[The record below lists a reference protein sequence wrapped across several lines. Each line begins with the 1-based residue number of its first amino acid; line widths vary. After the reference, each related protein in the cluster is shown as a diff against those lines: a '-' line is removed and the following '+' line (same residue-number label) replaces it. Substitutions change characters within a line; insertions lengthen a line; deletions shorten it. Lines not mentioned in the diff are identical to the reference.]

1 MIRAGLTGNI
11 ATGKSYASRKFA
23 ELGAHVID
31 ADRIG
36 HELLS
41 GDTQTCQKIVEA
53 FGSGI
58 LAQDGTISRKKLG
71 KVIFSDP
78 DKRTVLNSLTHPVI
92 GAEIKRR
99 ISEMERQFED
109 GVLIVEAALM
119 VEVGSYGM
127 YDRLIV
133 VSCRSDL
140 QIARLIDR
148 DHLTF
153 EDAKAR
159 IESQMPIAE
168 KLKLAD
174 YCIDTSG
181 TLEQTRDQVEKVYRE
196 LWVLGKASKGPG
208 PVSPGPESK

>member
-41 GDTQTCQKIVEA
+41 ENTQIRRKIVET
-53 FGSGI
+53 FGRGI
-58 LAQDGTISRKKLG
+58 MAQDGTISRKKLG
-71 KVIFSDP
+71 QVIFSDP
-78 DKRTVLNSLTHPVI
+78 DKRILLNSLTHPVI
-92 GAEIKRR
+92 GAEIKHW
-99 ISEMERQFED
+99 ISETGRQFED

-119 VEVGSYGM
+119 VEAGSYEM

-140 QIARLIDR
+140 QIARLMDR

-181 TLEQTRDQVEKVYRE
+181 TLEQTRDQVEEVYRE
-196 LWVLGKASKGPG
+196 LRILGRASKDPDR
-208 PVSPGPESK
+208 